1 MPSLP
6 KVHPSATRPSSLWR
20 DPPLSAPSS
29 RRVWLFRVS
38 QYHQFPYQEILSMS
52 SKQYSFLTLPLT
64 SLNQI
69 FIHILAFLLNPEIGW
84 GLRNLNLDLLV
95 YPILIKCGIYTSSPT
110 NWIVFQIPNSEV
122 PCQSKFGWY
131 CLRNTNK

>member
-6 KVHPSATRPSSLWR
+6 KVQKVHPSATRPSRLWR

-38 QYHQFPYQEILSMS
+38 QCHQLPYQEILSMS

-69 FIHILAFLLNPEIGW
+69 FIHLLNFLLNNFKMGRGFRSLTAYTYPKSVSRPIEKDL
-84 GLRNLNLDLLV
+84 GLAENVRSNFR
-95 YPILIKCGIYTSSPT
+95 I
-110 NWIVFQIPNSEV
+110 IVANGANQHGNV
-122 PCQSKFGWY
+122 
-131 CLRNTNK
+131 